1 MTATDVPLLQA
12 DTLTLA
18 ALRAT
23 GDRAVAWAEAAGGTT
38 VREPGLVLAD
48 ALSPCLFL
56 NVAVAEGPPDVERIA
71 AFFPSGRPFLLVSAA
86 PTADLTPSG
95 LMLMG
100 HPPFMVRPAA
110 DGVVAPP
117 RGVTVEEV
125 TGPASLAEWD
135 HVLADG
141 YPAPHS
147 PAPPALLGGP
157 TRFWLARLD
166 GRPVAAALSHT
177 AHDVVSVEA
186 VATLP
191 DARGRGIGAAVTH
204 AATVADPAAPAVL
217 IASDAG
223 VGVYR
228 GLGYLPVTR
237 WTLWF
242 RP

>member
-1 MTATDVPLLQA
+1 MTATDAPRLHA

-23 GDRAVAWAEAAGGTT
+23 ADRAVAWAEAAGGPT

-56 NVAVAEGPPDVERIA
+56 NVAVAEEPPDPGRVA
-71 AFFPSGRPFLLVSAA
+71 AFFPQGRPFLLVSAA
-86 PTADLTPSG
+86 PTADLETAG
-95 LMLMG
+95 LTLMG
-100 HPPFMVRPAA
+100 YPPFMVRPAV
-110 DGVVAPP
+110 GGSVPRPP
-117 RGVTVEEV
+117 GVTVEEV
-125 TGPASLAEWD
+125 TDPVTLGEWD
-135 HVLADG
+135 RVLADG
-141 YPAPHS
+141 YPAPYS

-157 TRFWLARLD
+157 TRFWLARID
-166 GRPVAAALSHT
+166 GRPVATALSHT
-177 AHDVVSVEA
+177 AHGVVSVEA

-204 AATVADPAAPAVL
+204 AATVADPASPAVL

-228 GLGYLPVTR
+228 RLGYLPVTR